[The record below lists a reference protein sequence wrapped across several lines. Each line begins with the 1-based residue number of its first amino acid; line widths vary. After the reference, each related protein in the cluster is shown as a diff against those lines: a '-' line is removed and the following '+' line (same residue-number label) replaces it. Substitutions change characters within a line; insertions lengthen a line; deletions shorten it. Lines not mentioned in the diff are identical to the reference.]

1 MAINYRRSFCT
12 FWTIRIRPKSWWLCN
27 IYDGVCSCLVADN
40 SEFKDKIFF
49 KEIEIKEGETI
60 LLCTDDLTDDLC
72 LCKLEDIWGQNED
85 VLEYVEKVS
94 DWSKGSFVLWGFVYY
109 ILFNLIDAMEKS
121 YE

>member
-1 MAINYRRSFCT
+1 M
-12 FWTIRIRPKSWWLCN
+12 
-27 IYDGVCSCLVADN
+27 ADN

-94 DWSKGSFVLWGFVYY
+94 D
-109 ILFNLIDAMEKS
+109 
-121 YE
+121 